1 MICIKCKEKIPILS
15 NLDFEKGTILLYC
28 QCDNENK
35 EYNINDYIKEL
46 NEIKNNENNNIKN
59 QKCFIHKN
67 NDIELFCIHCS
78 KELCYDCD
86 LKIHQKENH
95 QLCKLNS
102 FFEMI
107 EKNIKYNNITNEL
120 CYFSKINQKF
130 INEII
135 KFIEYVYQSFY
146 EQKNKNE
153 MNFTPLKNICYIE
166 LRLFEYDSNN
176 KNTVINTNNKDNK
189 PEKNIPKFNF
199 DQKINNIRHYCSIK
213 KVDLKN
219 AKKSNSISF
228 FNILLIPNS
237 YYCILISPE
246 YKILIINV
254 NNNEI
259 MADYALNPKI
269 NSSIY
274 NLCLLNE
281 EIFSLIY
288 TSGSF
293 DLFFIQK
300 IKENKK
306 EEKINLIRRKYIFPE
321 KTTNI
326 INQIKLAK
334 EKNELIILMNNKL
347 KFFRYNFNDNNK
359 NISLINEIERNDLTL
374 FIDLKYN
381 NSILSLFNNNEIV
394 IKDQVI
400 NKNYIIKIKNINF
413 IYEIETMKYLA
424 ISHFDDIIDIF
435 DMNLMIMK
443 AKLIGHKKIINDIK
457 ELIPL
462 NNSNYK
468 SKLISCSD
476 DNTIRIWDLFRF
488 ECDLVISL
496 ENQGLLYKINILP
509 NKEIMA
515 LTNDNSIYIIE

>member
-1 MICIKCKEKIPILS
+1 
-15 NLDFEKGTILLYC
+15 
-28 QCDNENK
+28 
-35 EYNINDYIKEL
+35 
-46 NEIKNNENNNIKN
+46 
-59 QKCFIHKN
+59 
-67 NDIELFCIHCS
+67 
-78 KELCYDCD
+78 
-86 LKIHQKENH
+86 
-95 QLCKLNS
+95 
-102 FFEMI
+102 MI
-107 EKNIKYNNITNEL
+107 EKNIKYNNIINEL
-120 CYFSKINQKF
+120 FYFSKINQKL
-130 INEII
+130 IHEII
-135 KFIEYVYQSFY
+135 KIIEYIYQSFY

-153 MNFTPLKNICYIE
+153 INFTPLKNVCYIE
-166 LRLFEYDSNN
+166 LRLFEYDNNN
-176 KNTVINTNNKDNK
+176 KNIKIDTNNKDEK
-189 PEKNIPKFNF
+189 SEKNIPKFNF
-199 DQKINNIRHYCSIK
+199 DQKIINIRHYYTIK
-213 KVDLKN
+213 KIELKS
-219 AKKSNSISF
+219 AKKINSISF

-246 YKILIINV
+246 NKIKIINV
-254 NNNEI
+254 KNNEI
-259 MADYALNPKI
+259 MVEYALNPKI
-269 NSSIY
+269 ISSIY

-281 EIFSLIY
+281 EIFAIIY
-288 TSGSF
+288 ISGSF
-293 DLFFIQK
+293 DLFFIKK

-306 EEKINLIRRKYIFPE
+306 DEKINIIIKKYIFPE

-334 EKNELIILMNNKL
+334 EKNKLIVLMNNKI
-347 KFFRYNFNDNNK
+347 KFFGYNFNDNNQ
-359 NISLINEIERNDLTL
+359 NIFFINEIDRNDLTL

-400 NKNYIIKIKNINF
+400 DKNYIIKIKNISF

-424 ISHFDDIIDIF
+424 ITHFDDIIDIF
-435 DMNLMIMK
+435 DLNLMIMK
-443 AKLIGHKKIINDIK
+443 AKLLGHKKIINDIK

-476 DNTIRIWDLFRF
+476 DNTIRIWDLIRF
-488 ECDLVISL
+488 DCDLIINL

>member
-1 MICIKCKEKIPILS
+1 
-15 NLDFEKGTILLYC
+15 
-28 QCDNENK
+28 
-35 EYNINDYIKEL
+35 
-46 NEIKNNENNNIKN
+46 
-59 QKCFIHKN
+59 
-67 NDIELFCIHCS
+67 
-78 KELCYDCD
+78 
-86 LKIHQKENH
+86 
-95 QLCKLNS
+95 
-102 FFEMI
+102 
-107 EKNIKYNNITNEL
+107 
-120 CYFSKINQKF
+120 
-130 INEII
+130 
-135 KFIEYVYQSFY
+135 
-146 EQKNKNE
+146 
-153 MNFTPLKNICYIE
+153 
-166 LRLFEYDSNN
+166 
-176 KNTVINTNNKDNK
+176 
-189 PEKNIPKFNF
+189 
-199 DQKINNIRHYCSIK
+199 
-213 KVDLKN
+213 
-219 AKKSNSISF
+219 
-228 FNILLIPNS
+228 
-237 YYCILISPE
+237 
-246 YKILIINV
+246 
-254 NNNEI
+254 
-259 MADYALNPKI
+259 
-269 NSSIY
+269 
-274 NLCLLNE
+274 
-281 EIFSLIY
+281 
-288 TSGSF
+288 
-293 DLFFIQK
+293 
-300 IKENKK
+300 
-306 EEKINLIRRKYIFPE
+306 
-321 KTTNI
+321 
-326 INQIKLAK
+326 
-334 EKNELIILMNNKL
+334 MNNKI

-374 FIDLKYN
+374 FMDLKYN